1 MLDVGRIV
9 RPHGLKG
16 EVVVQL
22 VTNRPERLGSGTV
35 LYGVRSAP
43 RAGEEAEP
51 ELSLTVESARPFQKR
66 YLVRF
71 AHVCDISEAER
82 LRGVTLLA
90 EPITDPDVLF
100 VHDLIGCE
108 LVEAGGRSRGRIAS
122 VEANP
127 ASDLLVG
134 EDGWL
139 VPLRFV
145 VEVSGGKVIVD
156 GPEGLFD

>member
-22 VTNRPERLGSGTV
+22 VTNRPERLEPGTV
-35 LYGVRSAP
+35 LYGAHRPPAAS
-43 RAGEEAEP
+43 EEAEP
-51 ELSLTVESARPFQKR
+51 DLALTVESARPFQKR

-71 AHVCDISEAER
+71 AHVSDVSEAER

-90 EPITDPDVLF
+90 EPIDDPGALF
-100 VHDLIGCE
+100 VHDLIGRE
-108 LVEAGGRSRGRIAS
+108 LVEVGGRSRGRIAS

-145 VEVSGGKVIVD
+145 VEVALNKVVVD
-156 GPEGLFD
+156 VPEGLFD